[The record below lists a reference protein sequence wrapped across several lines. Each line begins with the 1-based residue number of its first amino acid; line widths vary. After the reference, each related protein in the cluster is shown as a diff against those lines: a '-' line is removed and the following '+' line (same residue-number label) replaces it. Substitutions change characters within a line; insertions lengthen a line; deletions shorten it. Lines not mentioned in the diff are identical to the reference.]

1 MTSEDVILEK
11 IEHLSETVRQQWEG
25 IKAQSED
32 IGEIKKTVSI
42 IAVQSNRIDN
52 LSGQVSELWTI
63 RKTHD
68 EKISEIEKFQASCP
82 RDIIKET
89 QSDLKSEM
97 RETMKRQ
104 WVIISLLA
112 MIVLGSVWKVSV

>member
-1 MTSEDVILEK
+1 MTSEDVILER

-52 LSGQVSELWTI
+52 LSGQVSELWMI
-63 RKTHD
+63 RKDHD
-68 EKISEIEKFQASCP
+68 DKLNEIQRFQASCP
-82 RDIIKET
+82 RDSIEKFAKDIKDT
-89 QSDLKSEM
+89 VN
-97 RETMKRQ
+97 RQ
-104 WVIISLLA
+104 WVAMGILFTGLLSIA
-112 MIVLGSVWKVSV
+112 GWIKFGG